1 MDDEQLLRRVAAN
14 IKRRRKQLRLR
25 QSDMQQFGFSLRR
38 YQDIESGR
46 ANLTLKAM
54 LKIANAL
61 EVPITALYTDEQ
73 APIQQLIYDKLLD
86 LSMLTYV
93 VMDYT
98 DPSDKLSLVL
108 YEYNNVMQ
116 KSAPFDLRGKIGQRI
131 VDLYPSAR
139 TTGLID
145 FYYSIYTTGQDK
157 VFDNVIYRDDAHPLV
172 AVCIYGIRG
181 DDNRIHILVK
191 NVTEQVLKY
200 QEQRKGE
207 LVVQNL
213 SNEVASLK
221 QELEIYRRINLENRL
236 R

>member
-1 MDDEQLLRRVAAN
+1 M
-14 IKRRRKQLRLR
+14 
-25 QSDMQQFGFSLRR
+25 
-38 YQDIESGR
+38 
-46 ANLTLKAM
+46 
-54 LKIANAL
+54 
-61 EVPITALYTDEQ
+61 
-73 APIQQLIYDKLLD
+73 IYH
-86 LSMLTYV
+86 
-93 VMDYT
+93 
-98 DPSDKLSLVL
+98 
-108 YEYNNVMQ
+108 
-116 KSAPFDLRGKIGQRI
+116 
-131 VDLYPSAR
+131 
-139 TTGLID
+139 
-145 FYYSIYTTGQDK
+145 
-157 VFDNVIYRDDAHPLV
+157 DDAHPLV